1 MAKALI
7 LPCNGPDNKFYEDIK
22 RTNATLDN
30 LKLDSDS
37 KVKVLDLTSD
47 FLNQD
52 RILRNVLFTPDNTHL
67 SLEGYNVYAECL
79 KPHIEASLGQN

>member
-22 RTNATLDN
+22 RTNAALDN

-47 FLNQD
+47 FLNKD
-52 RILRNVLFTPDNTHL
+52 RTLRRALFTPDNTHL